1 MKPKNFC
8 AVLSVGA
15 LAVGAAACGSDSSSN
30 ATSSSGKES
39 TSSAPAEAKLSG
51 NLAGA
56 GASTQ
61 AAAQEAWVAGFQTA
75 NPGAT
80 IAYDPVG
87 SGGGREQFVS
97 GGVDFAGSDAALADK
112 ELTMAQKRCGG
123 EANLI
128 EAPVYISPIAIAFKL
143 DGVEDLTLSPDTM
156 AKIFKQKITMW
167 DDPAIAKD
175 NPDAK
180 LPSTRITVVNR
191 SDESGTT
198 ENFTDYLSKAAPKVW
213 TFEVSGDWPVKGGE
227 AAQGTSG
234 VVSAIKGGDGTIG
247 YADASQATDLS
258 QVKVMVGGEA
268 VGASP
273 EAAAAVLDASKESDD
288 PGKYVFTYDLDRN
301 TKDTNAY
308 PITLTSYEIACT
320 KYDKPKTGALVKGYL
335 SYLISADGQKAAAD
349 AAGNAPI
356 SDDLRTKIMPAI
368 EAIK

>member
-1 MKPKNFC
+1 VKSKNFC
-8 AVLSVGA
+8 AALSAGA
-15 LAVGAAACGSDSSSN
+15 LVFGVTACGSSSDT
-30 ATSSSGKES
+30 TSSAAPAGS
-39 TSSAPAEAKLSG
+39 SSAPAEAKLSG

-75 NPGAT
+75 NSGANV
-80 IAYDPVG
+80 AYDPVG

-97 GGVDFAGSDAALADK
+97 GGVDFAGSDAALADT

-123 EANLI
+123 AANLI

-143 DGVEDLTLSPDTM
+143 DGVQDLTLSPDTM
-156 AKIFKQKITMW
+156 AGIFKQKIKMW
-167 DDPAIAKD
+167 DDPAIKKD
-175 NPDAK
+175 NPSAN
-180 LPSTRITVVNR
+180 LPATRITVVNR

-198 ENFTDYLSKAAPKVW
+198 QNFTDYLSKAAPKVW
-213 TFEVSGDWPVKGGE
+213 TFEVTGDWPVKGGE

-234 VVSAIKGGDGTIG
+234 VVAAIKGGDGTIG

-258 QVKVMVGGEA
+258 QVKVMVGGKL
-268 VGASP
+268 VGPTAD
-273 EAAAAVLDASKESDD
+273 AAAAVLDASKESSD

-308 PITLTSYEIACT
+308 PITLASYEIACT
-320 KYDKPKTGALVKGYL
+320 KYDDPKKAALVKGYL
-335 SYLISADGQKAAAD
+335 SYVISADGQKAAAD

-356 SDDLRTKIMPAI
+356 SDQLRTKIMPAV